1 METLTFV
8 KIQDRDS
15 LVRDMTSGAI
25 INTDTS
31 EYQNYLIKR
40 TAFKK
45 MKEQLYE
52 NSEEIAEIKNDISEI
67 KQLLISLINKDK

>member
-1 METLTFV
+1 MNTFV
-8 KIQDRDS
+8 KIQDKES

-25 INTDTS
+25 INTDTA
-31 EYQNYLIKR
+31 EYQNYLIR
-40 TAFKK
+40 RSASMK
-45 MKEQLYE
+45 MKEQVQQ

>member
-1 METLTFV
+1 MNNFV
-8 KIQDRDS
+8 KIQDRDT

-25 INTDTS
+25 INTDRA

-40 TAFKK
+40 NASNSL
-45 MKEQLYE
+45 KEQVKH

-67 KQLLISLINKDK
+67 KQLVISLINKER